1 MKTLLS
7 VAVASIALGV
17 MGAQQVG
24 VTAITTTNKNTI
36 VSVPFTA
43 LGGGAT
49 ITAKEL
55 VKTQGLTAGTALYIF
70 SGGTYTAWV
79 LSSGNEWVATSTTY
93 LNDQGES
100 VTVPAAGAGQT
111 LNPGDAIWL
120 IRPAADTAASK
131 TFYVYGTPPT
141 PALTEKTV
149 AAGYNLIA
157 NPKQAPKTF
166 TVTNPV
172 KDDQILV
179 PNDGTPDVYIYRVNS
194 KNVGAWRKNNTS
206 VPLPTIGTGL
216 GFWYISKGT
225 GATTITWAE

>member
-120 IRPAADTAASK
+120 IRADTDATK
-131 TFYVYGTPPT
+131 TFYVYGTPWTPT
-141 PALTEKTV
+141 AKTIV
-149 AAGYNLIA
+149 AGYNLVA
-157 NPKQAPKTF
+157 NPKQTAATP

-172 KDDQILV
+172 KGDQILV

-206 VPLPTIGTGL
+206 VDLPTIGTGL

>member
-17 MGAQQVG
+17 MGAQEVG

-36 VSVPFTA
+36 VSVPFTSLA
-43 LGGGAT
+43 GGN

-55 VKTQGLTAGTALYIF
+55 VKTQGLVAGTQLYVF
-70 SGGTYTAWV
+70 NGTSYTAWV
-79 LSSGNEWVATSTTY
+79 LSENEWIPATGVS
-93 LNDQGES
+93 S
-100 VTVPAAGAGQT
+100 VDGVSVGIPAEGQELT
-111 LNPGDAIWL
+111 AGDAIWL
-120 IRPAADTAASK
+120 IRPAADTATEK

-172 KDDQILV
+172 KGDQILV

-206 VPLPTIGTGL
+206 VDLPTIGTGL